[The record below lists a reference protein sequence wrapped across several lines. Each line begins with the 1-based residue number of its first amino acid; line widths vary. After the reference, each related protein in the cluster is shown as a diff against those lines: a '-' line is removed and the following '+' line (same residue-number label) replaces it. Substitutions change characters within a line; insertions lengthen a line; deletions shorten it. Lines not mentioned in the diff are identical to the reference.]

1 MNKETYHRRI
11 PSEESF
17 KCIPPKTQTLSSS
30 DDIYLNKIS
39 RKYWS
44 VIQSRKHLDSQ
55 HPSNFGR
62 FPSPN
67 MTATNITVFLI
78 GYI

>member
-39 RKYWS
+39 RKYCLIRNS
-44 VIQSRKHLDSQ
+44 
-55 HPSNFGR
+55 
-62 FPSPN
+62 
-67 MTATNITVFLI
+67 ITQES
-78 GYI
+78 

>member
-17 KCIPPKTQTLSSS
+17 KYIPPKTQTLSSS

-39 RKYWS
+39 RKYCLIRNS
-44 VIQSRKHLDSQ
+44 
-55 HPSNFGR
+55 
-62 FPSPN
+62 
-67 MTATNITVFLI
+67 ITQES
-78 GYI
+78 